1 MYEKLP
7 ACIEN
12 FQWIRILLLFQV
24 IVVVWFFY
32 WTLILYALK
41 QGISDNKTLFHSWSF
56 GKINYQL
63 FGIGLFV
70 IILGYIVMA
79 SGETESI
86 QSVKIAPLILIL
98 GYCILIPAA
107 ILVKPKDKA

>member
-1 MYEKLP
+1 MEKLP

-41 QGISDNKTLFHSWSF
+41 QGNPDNKTLFHSWSF

-79 SGETESI
+79 TGETESI
-86 QSVKIAPLILIL
+86 QSVKIAPLILII
-98 GYCILIPAA
+98 GYCVFIPAA

>member
-1 MYEKLP
+1 M
-7 ACIEN
+7 
-12 FQWIRILLLFQV
+12 
-24 IVVVWFFY
+24 
-32 WTLILYALK
+32 TLILCALK
-41 QGISDNKTLFHSWSF
+41 QGNTDKKPLFHSWSF

-63 FGIGLFV
+63 FGIGLFI
-70 IILGYIVMA
+70 IILGYIIMV

-107 ILVKPKDKA
+107 ILIKPKDKT